1 MSLEQVG
8 SDRSCFYVTPRR
20 RKRRR
25 GESRNFAK
33 DLISDPVLR
42 VTAEACMLLQR
53 PNVQIGQVDPI
64 DDSLKSLALLPWTLY
79 DRRSVSS
86 LFDVVFHHA
95 WMSHERGGAGGVDEE
110 DVVRAVLERLVIRV
124 EEEATTTAITTTA
137 TKAGTSNRTDTLIA
151 VECMMKCGEGLC
163 RDCLRER
170 GDWVLSPRGRLLW
183 LCDGEECALF
193 RKWAMLGRAGPA
205 NFDSKSKKRL
215 IRAELENKCCEV
227 CGSGGDESKFLLCD
241 MCDEGYHIYCCD
253 PPLTE
258 LPKEDEEWI
267 CHRCKDDND
276 AMCAICGR
284 GDDEYHMLLCERCC
298 KGFHLRCVG
307 LELFPLVEKWHCG
320 DCEVKVAAMKAEV
333 SAGS

>member
-25 GESRNFAK
+25 GESRSFAK

-95 WMSHERGGAGGVDEE
+95 WMSHEVHRFKILLAKHSERGGFDNVRFDRIGRGMERKTAHQCASFFFNNARSCLSPNRRRVRRGLKQFMECSCCRRECPRFARASNASSLSASPPTSSSEEGGAGGVDEE

-137 TKAGTSNRTDTLIA
+137 TIAGTSNRTDTLIA

-170 GDWVLSPRGRLLW
+170 GDWVLSPRG
-183 LCDGEECALF
+183 GED
-193 RKWAMLGRAGPA
+193 WGVMS
-205 NFDSKSKKRL
+205 N
-215 IRAELENKCCEV
+215 
-227 CGSGGDESKFLLCD
+227 
-241 MCDEGYHIYCCD
+241 
-253 PPLTE
+253 
-258 LPKEDEEWI
+258 
-267 CHRCKDDND
+267 
-276 AMCAICGR
+276 
-284 GDDEYHMLLCERCC
+284 
-298 KGFHLRCVG
+298 
-307 LELFPLVEKWHCG
+307 
-320 DCEVKVAAMKAEV
+320 VKLNNQHQTC
-333 SAGS
+333 